1 MVMGRPYILTM
12 AILLFAGIG
21 TSAIADEPRIVPS
34 YGQGFASDA
43 ELRSAVG
50 RQTYRMEACDRSKDL
65 DEDTRAV
72 RIDLARGDFERG
84 PVIDALL
91 RNGAR
96 FAWREC
102 PRPYYDIVWDHLT
115 GDFHYDVSSIQIY
128 LPDGTLAVQGKLGR
142 WLHGDGI
149 TGSRGVYEWASVRNV
164 YREMLEANA
173 QAEREAIARQRRAA
187 QIAQQEQSD
196 REARSALWGRLRL
209 LLLGAVALWAFLKR
223 EKVLYWYYS
232 LTPHPA
238 TNMVDQAIN
247 SGFKLDGDA
256 FARAAVITA
265 DNTIE
270 RSVREAQARRL
281 TERWRDHEQALRSEE
296 AALVREEQKRAEDEN
311 ARLEAEQALLR
322 AAIAH
327 EEAAAR
333 VEALRK
339 REQTS

>member
-1 MVMGRPYILTM
+1 MGRPYILMM
-12 AILLFAGIG
+12 AILLWAGLG
-21 TSAIADEPRIVPS
+21 SSALADEPRIVPS

-50 RQTYRMEACDRSKDL
+50 RQTYRMEACAQVDF
-65 DEDTRAV
+65 DEDDTRAV

-102 PRPYYDIVWDHLT
+102 PRPYYDLVWDKPT

-142 WLHGDGI
+142 WQNGDGI
-149 TGSRGVYEWASVRNV
+149 TASRAVYEWASVRNV
-164 YREMLEANA
+164 YRETLEANA
-173 QAEREAIARQRRAA
+173 QAEREAVARQQRGEQR
-187 QIAQQEQSD
+187 AQQEQRD
-196 REARSALWGRLRL
+196 RDAESAFWGWVRL
-209 LLLGAVALWAFLKR
+209 LLVGALALWAFLKR
-223 EKVLYWYYS
+223 EQLLYWFYS

-238 TNMVDQAIN
+238 SDMVDQAIT
-247 SGFKLDGDA
+247 SGTELDGDA
-256 FARAAVITA
+256 FARATVIKA
-265 DNTIE
+265 DNPTE
-270 RSVREAQARRL
+270 RSVREAQARQL
-281 TERWRDHEQALRSEE
+281 TQRWRDHEQALRSEE
-296 AALVREEQKRAEDEN
+296 AALVRKEQKRAEDEN
-311 ARLEAEQALLR
+311 ARLEAEHALLR
-322 AAIAH
+322 AALAH